1 MKLRNYLALLA
12 LGAILPVAVFGA
24 VVGSFMLEHNRATFQ
39 RGAQERALAMMTAVD
54 AQIGGSIATAE
65 ALGASLDIATG
76 DFQEFREV
84 AQRILRTQPDWSNI
98 NLALPS
104 GQQVANLQRPQ
115 GAPLHSIA
123 GVDDSLPKIHATH
136 APVVNDIAF
145 GKVTQQWDIAV
156 RVPVVR
162 EGELKYILS
171 VIVKPESIANLLLAQ
186 GLPSDW
192 VGVVVDR
199 KGRVI
204 ARTRDAQTYTGVLA
218 SETLR
223 EKIAR
228 TPSGWFEGTTLDG
241 QVVHTAHQR
250 SGLTGW
256 TFAMAIPAQAVGAAA
271 WRAAGL
277 LGLGL
282 LAAVA
287 IALLLTTI
295 IGRRVSRPIAALA
308 TAAEAIGRGQPAHIA
323 QTSGVA
329 EIDKLAAA
337 MDHAADGIRDRQELV
352 EREKAALQEADRAKD
367 EFIAMLSHELRN
379 PLAAL
384 TAAAH
389 LLKVAGTKDET
400 GAQVQGVIERQ
411 TQQMTRLVEDL
422 LDVSRVTMGKASL
435 QCESFELSRA
445 VQSVAATWRTAG
457 RLDRHPF
464 SVDSAPVWVHA
475 DRARVEQILS
485 NLLDNA
491 LKFTPAGK
499 SIHVCVRQEDG
510 DAVLEV
516 ADQGEGLAA
525 DLAQRLFGLFVQGQ
539 SNLDRSR
546 GGMGI
551 GLALV
556 KRLAEMHG
564 GEVTAESAGPGR
576 GSTFRVRLPAVSAPA
591 RPSSRQAWSPPGRP
605 LRILVVEDNDD
616 TRRMLGAALA
626 HEGHEVRTAGN
637 GASALAQAAEL
648 HPQVALIDIGLPD
661 LDGYE
666 VARRLRAGDHNGR
679 AALVALTGYGQAE
692 DRRRTLEAGF
702 DAHLVK
708 PVSPELL
715 LRAVGAVTNP
725 VEQDPRR

>member
-1 MKLRNYLALLA
+1 VKLRNYLALLA
-12 LGAILPVAVFGA
+12 LGAILPVALFGA
-24 VVGSFMLEHNRATFQ
+24 IVGSFMLEHNRATFQ

-54 AQIGGSIATAE
+54 AEIGGSIATAE
-65 ALGASLDIATG
+65 ALGASLDIDSG

-104 GQQVANLQRPQ
+104 GQQVVNLQRPE

-123 GVDDSLPKIHATH
+123 GVDDSLAKIHATH
-136 APVVNDIAF
+136 APVVNDVAF
-145 GKVTQQWDIAV
+145 GQVTRQWDIAV

-199 KGRVI
+199 KGRVV
-204 ARTRDAQTYTGVLA
+204 ARTRDAEAFTGELA
-218 SETLR
+218 SQTLR

-228 TPSGWFEGTTLDG
+228 APSGWYEGTTLEG
-241 QVVHTAHQR
+241 NVVHTAHQR
-250 SGLTGW
+250 SALTGW
-256 TFAMAIPAQAVGAAA
+256 TFAMAIPAEAVGAAA

-282 LAAVA
+282 LAAVG
-287 IALLLTTI
+287 IALVLTGI

-308 TAAEAIGRGQPAHIA
+308 TAAEAIGRGQPAQFA
-323 QTSGVA
+323 QASRVA
-329 EIDKLAAA
+329 EIDKLASA
-337 MDHAADGIRDRQELV
+337 MDKAAEAVRERQQLI
-352 EREKAALQEADRAKD
+352 EREKSALQTADRAKD

-389 LLKVAGTKDET
+389 LLKVAGAKGEA
-400 GAQVQGVIERQ
+400 GVQVQGVIERQ

-435 QCESFELSRA
+435 QRENFDLSRA
-445 VQSVAATWRTAG
+445 VQSVAATWRTSG
-457 RLDRHPF
+457 RLERHAF
-464 SVDSAPVWVHA
+464 SLETTPVWVHA

-499 SIHVCVRQEDG
+499 AVRVAVRQEG
-510 DAVLEV
+510 GEAVLEV
-516 ADQGEGLAA
+516 ADAGEGLAPG
-525 DLAQRLFGLFVQGQ
+525 LAQRLFGLFVQGQ

-564 GEVTAESAGPGR
+564 GDVTAESAGPGL
-576 GSTFRVRLPAVSAPA
+576 GSTFRVRLPAITAPA
-591 RPSSRQAWSPPGRP
+591 KPSSRQAWSRP
-605 LRILVVEDNDD
+605 RRALRILVVEDNDD
-616 TRRMLGAALA
+616 ARRMLGAALA
-626 HEGHEVRTAGN
+626 HEGHEVRTAAS

-648 HPQVALIDIGLPD
+648 HPEVALIDIGLPD
-661 LDGYE
+661 LDGFE
-666 VARRLRAGDHNGR
+666 VARRLRAAEREER
-679 AALVALTGYGQAE
+679 AALVALTGYGQSD

-708 PVSPELL
+708 PVSTELL

-725 VEQDPRR
+725 VEQGPRP